1 MCDNA
6 ASARPAQPV
15 IINIQK
21 KNYKWLKKCEK
32 VVVKPVYS
40 FYTIFLTS
48 YTYINEV
55 DKNVARG
62 KVLVQNMNFFSL
74 LNS

>member
-21 KNYKWLKKCEK
+21 KNYKWLKKWEK

-40 FYTIFLTS
+40 FYTIFHTS